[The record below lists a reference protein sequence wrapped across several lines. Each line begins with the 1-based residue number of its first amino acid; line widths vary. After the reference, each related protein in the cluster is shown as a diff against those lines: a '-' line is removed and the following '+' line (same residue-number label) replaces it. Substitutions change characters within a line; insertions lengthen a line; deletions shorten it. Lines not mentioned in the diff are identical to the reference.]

1 MTATSESSKV
11 CMLKIDIFN
20 YLEGDIIFD
29 GLIPSRA
36 EEDDNGEFMLSLKP
50 GTIFSSKYSM
60 AMLEISR
67 SS

>member
-1 MTATSESSKV
+1 
-11 CMLKIDIFN
+11 MLKIDIFN